1 MLPSIRFMYVCPD
14 QMDSAR
20 EDLCKDDSYDPK
32 TAFKALDSFRH
43 NRVIAYELYSY
54 FDLHRIESTV

>member
-1 MLPSIRFMYVCPD
+1 
-14 QMDSAR
+14 MDAAR
-20 EDLCKDDSYDPK
+20 EDLCKDDNYDPR

-54 FDLHRIESTV
+54 FDLHRIESTVE

>member
-1 MLPSIRFMYVCPD
+1 MYVCPD